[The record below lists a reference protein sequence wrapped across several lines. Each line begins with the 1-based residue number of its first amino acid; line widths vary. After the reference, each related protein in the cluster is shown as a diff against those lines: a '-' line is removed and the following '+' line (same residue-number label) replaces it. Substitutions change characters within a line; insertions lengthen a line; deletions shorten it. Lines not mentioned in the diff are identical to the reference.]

1 MKRWMARS
9 LFWPTLMHNFVLG
22 RVLRVRHW
30 WDRVDEHLI
39 LGALP
44 FKRDAATLQRQGV
57 TGVINM
63 CEEYPGPTA
72 RYKQLGIEQLW
83 LPTVDFNHP
92 SEEFVESGAAFIE
105 RHAKSGGS
113 RLCSLQSWSS
123 SQRDDC
129 ALVACSLSQHDSRS
143 GSAKAARRAP
153 SRQSSRLPKTRHSAT
168 LQTAFNEQ
176 AGVALS
182 HSLSR

>member
-44 FKRDAATLQRQGV
+44 FKRDAAALQRQGV

-92 SEEFVESGAAFIE
+92 SEEFVESGAEFIE
-105 RHAKSGGS
+105 RHAKSGGTVYVHCKAGRARS
-113 RLCSLQSWSS
+113 ATI
-123 SQRDDC
+123 
-129 ALVACSLSQHDSRS
+129 ALWWLVRYRS
-143 GSAKAARRAP
+143 MTPEAAQKKLLAARPHVNPRVYLRPVIQQLYKQLAKSEP
-153 SRQSSRLPKTRHSAT
+153 A
-168 LQTAFNEQ
+168 
-176 AGVALS
+176 
-182 HSLSR
+182 

>member
-1 MKRWMARS
+1 MKRWMARG

-30 WDRVDEHLI
+30 WDRVDPHVI

-44 FKRDAATLQRQGV
+44 FKRDAAKLQREGV

-72 RYKQLGIEQLW
+72 RYEQLGIEQLW

-92 SEEFVESGAAFIE
+92 SEEFVERGAEFIE
-105 RHAKSGGS
+105 RHAKSGGTVYVH
-113 RLCSLQSWSS
+113 C
-123 SQRDDC
+123 
-129 ALVACSLSQHDSRS
+129 
-143 GSAKAARRAP
+143 KAGRAR
-153 SRQSSRLPKTRHSAT
+153 SAT
-168 LQTAFNEQ
+168 IVLWWLVRFRGMTPEAAQRKLLAMRPHINPRVYLRPVIQQLFAKYQTATP
-176 AGVALS
+176 S
-182 HSLSR
+182 K